1 MELST
6 YIATSRL
13 VAQSHAMDVIANNI
27 ANADTPGFKAGRM
40 LFSDWLSRQT
50 GARTPAGGQTLAYT
64 QDRATWLDMRPGT
77 LQQTGNPLD
86 LALGGNGFFTVQT
99 GNGLRLT
106 RAGRFG
112 LLPDGT
118 VADSAGNPLLDTAGR
133 PIQIDT
139 TTDTGLAIASDGTI
153 SSRAGVVGRIAVVR
167 PQDPMR
173 LKAEGSQLFAANTP
187 ILAVS
192 TPRIVQGALEE
203 SNIQPVKELTRMMND
218 SQQFQF
224 VVQFVQAEDTRR
236 QSAID
241 KIAQPAA

>member
-27 ANADTPGFKAGRM
+27 ANADTPGFKASRV